1 MSSIKIF
8 VEGGGATNADGR
20 GELRVAFDTLISA
33 QKEAARKKRMKWN
46 TVFCGGRSE
55 TADEFAKAVKR
66 KDADFV
72 VLVVDSEDEVACATP
87 SRPTPAERVQHL
99 VTRDGWTEQLQK
111 ATPEH
116 VHLMTRCMEA
126 WVFADGEKVA
136 EFYGKDFKPNA
147 LPKRKVLDEE
157 PKPSLEAAID
167 HATKDTKKGSYG
179 KVKHAS
185 SLLKTVRPTKVAERC
200 VSFHEFTQWLDAA
213 IGGE

>member
-8 VEGGGATNADGR
+8 VEGGGETNADGR
-20 GELRVAFDTLISA
+20 GELRVAFDTLIGA
-33 QKEAARKKRMKWN
+33 QKEAARKKRMKWD

-55 TADEFAKAVKR
+55 TANEFAKALKR

-72 VLVVDSEDEVACATP
+72 VLLVDAEDEVTSAMP
-87 SRPTPAERVQHL
+87 SHPTPNERVSHL
-99 VTRDGWTEQLQK
+99 ASRDGWTQQLNK
-111 ATPEH
+111 AMPEH

-136 EFYGKDFKPNA
+136 EFYGKDFKANA

-157 PKPSLEAAID
+157 PKPSIYAAIEK
-167 HATKDTKKGSYG
+167 ATKDTTKGSYG

-185 SLLKTVRPTKVAERC
+185 ALLKLVRPGKVAERC
-200 VSFHEFTQWLDAA
+200 VSFQQLTQWLDAA
-213 IGGE
+213 IGAV

>member
-20 GELRVAFDTLISA
+20 GELRVAFDTLIGA
-33 QKEAARKKRMKWN
+33 QKEAARRKRMKWE

-66 KDADFV
+66 KDAVFV
-72 VLVVDSEDEVACATP
+72 VLVVDAEDEVASATP
-87 SRPTPAERVQHL
+87 SHPAPTERVKHL
-99 VTRDGWTEQLQK
+99 MTRDGWTAQLK
-111 ATPEH
+111 EATPEH

-126 WVFADGEKVA
+126 WVIADEEKVE
-136 EFYGKDFKPNA
+136 EFYGKDFKKNA

-157 PKPSLEAAID
+157 PKDALYAAIEK
-167 HATKDTKKGSYG
+167 ATKDTKKGPYG

-185 SLLKTVRPTKVAERC
+185 ALLKTVRPNKVAERC
-200 VSFHEFTQWLDAA
+200 MSFQQLTQWLDAA
-213 IGGE
+213 IAEA